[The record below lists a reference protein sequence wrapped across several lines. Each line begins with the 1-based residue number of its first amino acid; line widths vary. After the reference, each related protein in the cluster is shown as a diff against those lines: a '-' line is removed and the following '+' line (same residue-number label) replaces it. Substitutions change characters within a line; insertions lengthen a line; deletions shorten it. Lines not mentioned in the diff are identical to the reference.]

1 MDHAIYTAMGAAAAS
16 LDQQAVIA
24 NNLANASTT
33 GFRAQLSAARAVPV
47 EGSLPTRTLS
57 VASTPGALMTP
68 GPIETTGRSLD
79 VALGGDGFLAVQL
92 SDGQEAYT
100 RNGNI

>member
-47 EGSLPTRTLS
+47 EG
-57 VASTPGALMTP
+57 VAADPHPERGLDA
-68 GPIETTGRSLD
+68 GRAD
-79 VALGGDGFLAVQL
+79 DARAD
-92 SDGQEAYT
+92 
-100 RNGNI
+100 